1 MSSTSFAQGKW
12 HDGNLKGINDLFFS
26 LNIKGIDD
34 QVWEKRVFSFIE
46 LRLLEHGIELIQDQ
60 MPRMVIDIQI
70 LDSRVEETSTYLVMC
85 SVYNY
90 GVSEKDYYR
99 SMADTLIT
107 RKLMTSKVY
116 SQELIGQT
124 SSKKIHREV
133 EKSINKILT
142 TYLDQWYRDNPLKQF

>member
-34 QVWEKRVFSFIE
+34 GVWEKRVFSFIE

-70 LDSRVEETSTYLVMC
+70 LDSRVEKTSTYLVMC
-85 SVYNY
+85 SVYNL
-90 GVSEKDYYR
+90 S
-99 SMADTLIT
+99 LIH
-107 RKLMTSKVY
+107 
-116 SQELIGQT
+116 I
-124 SSKKIHREV
+124 
-133 EKSINKILT
+133 
-142 TYLDQWYRDNPLKQF
+142 

>member
-1 MSSTSFAQGKW
+1 MFQEPK
-12 HDGNLKGINDLFFS
+12 
-26 LNIKGIDD
+26 
-34 QVWEKRVFSFIE
+34 

-90 GVSEKDYYR
+90 GVSEKEYYR

-124 SSKKIHREV
+124 SSKKIHKEV